1 MTLHPKKTH
10 FYLKHLLR
18 SLTEGLKDPRLV
30 IWTKQGGGTHS
41 VKGATHR
48 FAVKPNGTL
57 KDKQARCE
65 DCASQVFW
73 QTGSLGVVKD
83 TGSGL

>member
-1 MTLHPKKTH
+1 M
-10 FYLKHLLR
+10 
-18 SLTEGLKDPRLV
+18 
-30 IWTKQGGGTHS
+30 
-41 VKGATHR
+41 KGATHR